1 MTSEPG
7 AGPNTS
13 APATFLVRPL
23 GTSHGLSRF
32 WIEQPMED
40 LLEKENEVLNRLQ
53 RDVKW
58 PGFRRGGVPIPKIR
72 QRYAGD
78 VREQALMA
86 LIKESVGRALRE
98 SNRVALTAPVVESC
112 DVAHATVRIKFA
124 VECPPDV
131 DVTGY
136 KGLTLKRKTVAV
148 PEEAVEAALR
158 EIGGDT
164 ASAPVEFRNAVRKIL
179 EAEAERLIRR
189 DLESQAAQALL
200 EANPFDVPPS
210 LAQER
215 ERALFRRLEAQFKS
229 EGGADSDWKIRYDQY
244 EPEVRAEAQRAVR
257 LAYMLAAI
265 AQEEGISVTPEEAAV
280 AVRKVV
286 KPLPE
291 DHRERSLKR
300 LEAQKEDVRGLLLED
315 KVFEFILK
323 HAHIVPAETP
333 GATA

>member
-1 MTSEPG
+1 MTPEPNVV
-7 AGPNTS
+7 PNTS
-13 APATFLVRPL
+13 SGVTFLVRPL

-40 LLEKENEVLNRLQ
+40 LLQKENEALTRLQ

-72 QRYAGD
+72 QRYAGEA
-78 VREQALMA
+78 REQAIMA
-86 LIKESVGRALRE
+86 LIKESVERALRE
-98 SNRVALTAPVVESC
+98 SALIALTAPVVESC

-136 KGLTLKRKTVAV
+136 KGLSLKRKTISV
-148 PEEAVEAALR
+148 PDAAVESALR

-164 ASAPVEFRNAVRKIL
+164 AGAPTEFRDAVRKIL
-179 EAEAERLIRR
+179 EAEAERMIRR
-189 DLESQAAQALL
+189 DLENQAAQALL
-200 EANPFDVPPS
+200 EAHPFDVPPS
-210 LAQER
+210 LVQER
-215 ERALFRRLEAQFKS
+215 ERELFRRLEAQFKS
-229 EGGADSDWKIRYDQY
+229 EGGAESDWKIRYDQY
-244 EPEVRAEAQRAVR
+244 EPEVRAEAERAVR

-300 LEAQKEDVRGLLLED
+300 LEAQKEDVRGLMLED
-315 KVFEFILK
+315 KVFEFILR

-333 GATA
+333 GASA

>member
-1 MTSEPG
+1 MTFDSG
-7 AGPNTS
+7 AMPDTS
-13 APATFLVRPL
+13 TGVTFLVRPL

-40 LLEKENEVLNRLQ
+40 LLEKENEALNRLQ

-72 QRYAGD
+72 QRYAGE
-78 VREQALMA
+78 VREQAIMA
-86 LIKESVGRALRE
+86 LIKESVERALRE
-98 SNRVALTAPVVESC
+98 SNVIALTAPVVESC

-136 KGLTLKRKTVAV
+136 KGLTLKRKTLSVSD
-148 PEEAVEAALR
+148 EAVDRALK
-158 EIGGDT
+158 EIGGD
-164 ASAPVEFRNAVRKIL
+164 AAGAPTEFRDAVRKIL
-179 EAEAERLIRR
+179 EAEAERMIRR

-200 EANPFDVPPS
+200 DAHPFDAPPS
-210 LAQER
+210 LVHER
-215 ERALFRRLEAQFKS
+215 ERELFHRLEAQFKS
-229 EGGADSDWKIRYDQY
+229 EGGVDSDWKIRYDQY
-244 EPEVRAEAQRAVR
+244 GPEVRAEAERAVR

-265 AQEEGISVTPEEAAV
+265 AQEEGISVTPEEATV

-286 KPLPE
+286 NPLPA

-300 LEAQKEDVRGLLLED
+300 LEAQKEDVRGLMLED
-315 KVFEFILK
+315 KVFEFILR
-323 HAHIVPAETP
+323 HAHIVAAATP
-333 GATA
+333 EANG